1 MKKFSVALV
10 STLLVSMLSVNAFAS
25 TSNTKDS
32 VQVYHNEHVIAQ
44 IYADLDTL
52 NDEEN
57 DYPVISGAKCY
68 TESTVITNKTIVGD
82 IYIGPEA
89 VLLMTNSTVT
99 GNIYVLGAASLAGV
113 NAKGVYANE
122 FISNSD
128 DSPIYYNGR
137 VYLQS
142 SNSIGVRSTSNYPV
156 KSIPFRLTNNT
167 AYNVDGKLKISGS
180 TLDVADFY
188 INNQKIELDN
198 CHFSI
203 NDLEVGTASSI
214 NLKWVTVFGNSIIEE
229 IELDKYS
236 IDDNGKYYKQLNYI
250 PNSCT
255 EDGHYEKLVFDLL
268 GGEEVSRETVTIPAT
283 GHDWNT
289 EYTIDANATCIDNG
303 SKSIHCKKCD
313 EKKDVQVINALNP
326 SGHEWND
333 GVIADEATCVRDGR
347 KVYTCN
353 ICKLQREEVLPAKGH
368 SEEGEYRI
376 KEAPTCTENGIEV
389 LYCSECGSSLKTRQI
404 DALGHDWDEGQII
417 DKSTCT
423 VNGSAK
429 YVCKRCN
436 VSETRIVYATGHEW
450 DDEYTIDVPATCKQ
464 NGEKSIHCKKC
475 DARKK
480 VSLVMY
486 FGGHK
491 WEQANVIKEATCT
504 ENGQKICTCSV
515 CNEQR
520 EFVIDALGHD
530 WNDDYFVDKSPNCT
544 EDGEKSIHCKRCSE
558 TKDKEAISALGHDWD
573 AGDIIKVATC
583 EGEGEQS
590 YHCTVCG
597 QDKIETIPAAGHVW
611 DSNYTVDKAATCTE
625 DGLESIHCQNCEKTK
640 DSKTIAA
647 LGHNWDK
654 GELIKAAT
662 CEGEGEQAYHC
673 TVCGQDKIETIP
685 ATGHVWNKNYTVDKV
700 ATCTEDGLESI
711 HCQNCEKTKDSK
723 TIAALGHNWDKG
735 ELIKTATCEGE
746 GEQAYHCT
754 VCGQDKIETIP
765 ATGHV
770 WNENYTVD
778 KAATCTE
785 YGLKSIHCKKCAK
798 TEHVTVIPMKNHTA
812 VDDPMIDATCK
823 TTGLTKGSHC
833 SVCGQVIVAQ
843 KNIAKK
849 AHVYE
854 KTVSKATVSRN
865 GFVTVKC
872 KNCGVVSSKT
882 VVYHPKTVKIS
893 RTNFVYNGR
902 KQTSKITVV
911 GADGKT
917 IASSNYTLRYSAGCT
932 KVGIYKVMIAFK
944 GNYNGSITKTF
955 TIVPKKTKLVSMT
968 PKKGNLIIKWARQI
982 AQVTGYQIQYAT
994 KSNFAGAKTITVTK
1008 NTIASKTLTKLT
1020 SKKKYYV
1027 RIRTYKKV
1035 SGKNYVSEWS
1045 PMKMSV
1051 VK

>member
-44 IYADLDTL
+44 IYANLDTL

-82 IYIGPEA
+82 IYIGPKA

-198 CHFSI
+198 GHFSI

-450 DDEYTIDVPATCKQ
+450 DDEYTIDIPANCKQ
-464 NGEKSIHCKKC
+464 DGEKSRHCKKC
-475 DARKK
+475 NERNYIKK
-480 VSLVMY
+480 IKY
-486 FGGHK
+486 IGGHA
-491 WEQANVIKEATCT
+491 WGSLEDIKVPTCT
-504 ENGQKICTCSV
+504 EKGQQVRTCSV
-515 CNEQR
+515 CGKEMY
-520 EFVIDALGHD
+520 IYPDALGHD
-530 WNDDYFVDKSPNCT
+530 WSSEYTIDTKPTCT
-544 EDGEKSIHCKRCSE
+544 ENGGKSIHCQRCSE
-558 TKDKEAISALGHDWD
+558 TKDNEVISALGHTWNE
-573 AGDIIKVATC
+573 GDTIKAATC
-583 EGEGEQS
+583 EGEGEQA

-597 QDKIETIPAAGHVW
+597 QDKTEIIPATGHVW
-611 DSNYTVDKAATCTE
+611 DENYTVNKAATCTE
-625 DGLESIHCQNCEKTK
+625 EGLESIHCQNCEKTK

-654 GELIKAAT
+654 GEIIKAAT
-662 CEGEGEQAYHC
+662 CEGEGEQ
-673 TVCGQDKIETIP
+673 T
-685 ATGHVWNKNYTVDKV
+685 
-700 ATCTEDGLESI
+700 
-711 HCQNCEKTKDSK
+711 
-723 TIAALGHNWDKG
+723 
-735 ELIKTATCEGE
+735 
-746 GEQAYHCT
+746 YHCT

-785 YGLKSIHCKKCAK
+785 DGLKSIHCKKCAK

-812 VDDPMIDATCK
+812 VDDPMIDATCE

-865 GFVTVKC
+865 GLVTVKC

-882 VVYHPKTVKIS
+882 VVYHPKTVKIN
-893 RTNFVYNGR
+893 RTSFVYNGR
-902 KQTSKITVV
+902 KQTPKITVV

-968 PKKGNLIIKWARQI
+968 PKKGNLIIKWARQT

>member
-597 QDKIETIPAAGHVW
+597 QDKIETIPA
-611 DSNYTVDKAATCTE
+611 
-625 DGLESIHCQNCEKTK
+625 
-640 DSKTIAA
+640 
-647 LGHNWDK
+647 
-654 GELIKAAT
+654 
-662 CEGEGEQAYHC
+662 
-673 TVCGQDKIETIP
+673 
-685 ATGHVWNKNYTVDKV
+685 
-700 ATCTEDGLESI
+700 
-711 HCQNCEKTKDSK
+711 
-723 TIAALGHNWDKG
+723 
-735 ELIKTATCEGE
+735 
-746 GEQAYHCT
+746 
-754 VCGQDKIETIP
+754 
-765 ATGHV
+765 TGHV